1 MTATQTDLAS
11 LLCSRLCHD
20 LLSPVGALNNGL
32 ELLADENDP
41 EMRKRCLDLL
51 DESARA
57 AAQKLKF
64 YRLAFGAAGG
74 FGDQVDASEAKSLI
88 AGLLVDKSSIK
99 LDWQVSSPTMPKAG
113 IKILLNLCLIAVEA
127 LVRGGDL
134 VVMSEQGDGHTEI
147 AVRASGKKL
156 ATDDAILNALSI
168 AGDDVPDDLTPRT
181 AAAFMAGNIA
191 RNHGGS
197 IQVAND
203 GGLLVLGAMIQLGQA

>member
-1 MTATQTDLAS
+1 MTASQTDLAS

-74 FGDQVDASEAKSLI
+74 FGDQVDANEARDLI

-99 LDWQVSSPTMPKAG
+99 LDWQVTNPTMPKAG
-113 IKILLNLCLIAVEA
+113 IKILLNLSLIAAEA

-134 VVMSEQGDGHTEI
+134 SIMSEQSDGYTEI

-156 ATDDAILNALSI
+156 ATDDGILNALSVSGEGI
-168 AGDDVPDDLTPRT
+168 PDDLTPRT
-181 AAAFMAGNIA
+181 AAAYMAGNIA
-191 RNHGGS
+191 REHGGAV
-197 IQVAND
+197 QVAND
-203 GGLLVLGAMIQLGQA
+203 DGLLVLGAMIKLGQS